1 MIGRIK
7 MFIEIDP
14 TSPQPI
20 FEQIAIQIKFAIAA
34 GTVREEEMV
43 PSVRDLSKRLAI
55 NPNTTARAYRLLQD
69 EGLISL
75 RRGMGLEVTA
85 GAEEICRQQ
94 RKLFFQQKFQLFL
107 DEAARSRL
115 SRKEIEEIM
124 EKGKVK

>member
-1 MIGRIK
+1 

-14 TSPQPI
+14 TSSQPI
-20 FEQIAIQIKFAIAA
+20 FEQIAMQIRFAIAA
-34 GTVREEEMV
+34 GTVREEEMI
-43 PSVRDLSKRLAI
+43 PSVRDLSKQLTI

-75 RRGMGLEVTA
+75 RRGMGLAVTV
-85 GAEEICRQQ
+85 GAKEICRRQ

-115 SRKEIEEIM
+115 SQEEIDEIM
-124 EKGKVK
+124 ENRKCQTPF